1 MKHGAILLHGHH
13 ENAKGC
19 PLSILD
25 SAQSRVVEIET
36 LKPEAERAT
45 RLLLLREVDASE
57 LPHAEA
63 RAAYEKAWAAYEK
76 AWAASDKAWAARDKA
91 WAASASCLTPAEWG
105 EWHAEH
111 CGAYKMGLCKW
122 TPEHPSI
129 F

>member
-36 LKPEAERAT
+36 QKPEAERAT

-63 RAAYEKAWAAYEK
+63 RAAYEK

>member
-76 AWAASDKAWAARDKA
+76 A
-91 WAASASCLTPAEWG
+91 
-105 EWHAEH
+105 
-111 CGAYKMGLCKW
+111 
-122 TPEHPSI
+122 
-129 F
+129 